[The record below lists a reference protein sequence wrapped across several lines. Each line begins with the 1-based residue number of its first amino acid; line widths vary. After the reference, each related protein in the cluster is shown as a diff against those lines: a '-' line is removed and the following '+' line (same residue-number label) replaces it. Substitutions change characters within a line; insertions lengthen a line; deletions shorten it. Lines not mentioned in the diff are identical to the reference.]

1 MKIVAVN
8 KHVSHDYQILESFE
22 AGMAL
27 QGSEVKAI
35 REGRIS
41 LKESYAELRT
51 NEVYLVKCH
60 ISPYEAANIFNH
72 DPLRDR
78 KLLLHRREI
87 RRLTGKIQERGLT
100 LVPMRVLINDR
111 GKIKLELALAK
122 GKREYE
128 KRDAKRAAEARRDAR
143 EEVLGELGVQVRNFY
158 QLGVELKNIF
168 NFGFCNAYSEKRQL
182 RRAYPYLQTTT
193 GGHALDTVANARRCA
208 EAGFDGLVHL
218 CPVGCMPE
226 VSVKPILRQV
236 CHDTRLP
243 LLELV
248 LHCRRDHRAQRDDA
262 FGSYG

>member
-1 MKIVAVN
+1 VKVVAVN
-8 KHVSHDYQILESFE
+8 KHVSHDYQVLESFE

-41 LKESYAELRT
+41 LKESYADLRN

-128 KRDAKRAAEARRDAR
+128 KREAIKKRDTDREIRAEI
-143 EEVLGELGVQVRNFY
+143 
-158 QLGVELKNIF
+158 K
-168 NFGFCNAYSEKRQL
+168 KRM
-182 RRAYPYLQTTT
+182 R
-193 GGHALDTVANARRCA
+193 
-208 EAGFDGLVHL
+208 
-218 CPVGCMPE
+218 
-226 VSVKPILRQV
+226 
-236 CHDTRLP
+236 
-243 LLELV
+243 
-248 LHCRRDHRAQRDDA
+248 
-262 FGSYG
+262 